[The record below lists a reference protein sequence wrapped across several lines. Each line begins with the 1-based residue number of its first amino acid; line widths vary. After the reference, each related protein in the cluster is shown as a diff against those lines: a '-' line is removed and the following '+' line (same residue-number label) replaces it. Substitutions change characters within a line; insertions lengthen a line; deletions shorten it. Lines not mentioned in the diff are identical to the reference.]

1 MASFQNTHGAF
12 AALKPVQRVSKVE
25 HITEELSRLILSG
38 TLKPGEEMLSQSELA
53 RLFSVS
59 LTVIR
64 EVMGR
69 LKAQGLV
76 EVSQGQ
82 RTRVK
87 QSDTSAVVD
96 AIGLFLKREQI
107 TTDHLDQV
115 RAALEGEIAALAAQ
129 VATPD
134 DIELLKHDILQI
146 QKAHSVDK
154 KVDADVMFHRHLA
167 GLTGNPVF
175 ILLID
180 TLIVHLRA
188 SQREKYIAVGSAR
201 RTDPHIAIYDAILS
215 GNCNEA
221 RTAMIDH
228 LTAR

>member
-1 MASFQNTHGAF
+1 MN
-12 AALKPVQRVSKVE
+12 
-25 HITEELSRLILSG
+25 G

-76 EVSQGQ
+76 EVAQGQ

-87 QSDTSAVVD
+87 HSDASAVAD
-96 AIGLFLKREQI
+96 AISVFLKREQI
-107 TTDHLDQV
+107 TTTHLDQV
-115 RAALEGEIAALAAQ
+115 RGALEGEIAALAADNASQ
-129 VATPD
+129 E
-134 DIELLKHDILQI
+134 DIAVLEQDLLQI
-146 QKAHSVDK
+146 RDAESVEK

-167 GLTGNPVF
+167 EITGNPVF

-180 TLIVHLRA
+180 TLIVHLRT
-188 SQREKYIAVGSAR
+188 SQREKYITVGSSR
-201 RTDPHIAIYDAILS
+201 RTDPHIAICDALKNGDS
-215 GNCNEA
+215 AAA